1 MNLKIGLKELST
13 SLTFTDQIKNATNQL
28 TNLTNKLNSIKTS
41 KFIDSTGVSKLE
53 TDITTLQNKLQNLN
67 PNTETAK
74 SEFDLLQAELEQCI
88 VDYTRLQNVMKT
100 NQSNAKF
107 GADYTQVEQQLL
119 DLILVVAKLHNKTV
133 YFKEVTE
140 DKYKEIY
147 DNIKDNVIYLR
158 DYYSGIYDEAFNEI
172 YISPAKYNFLLN
184 YSLLNN
190 DLAFILDELDE
201 WFNLVKESNKQR
213 VCLIHNNLS
222 LEHFIKGMDSY
233 LISWDKYTFDT
244 PVMDIVNLYH
254 NEYLTC
260 DFSGIL
266 KEYLKNFKLSVDEEK
281 LLFILLSLPD
291 KVNFDDSEFNNTIN
305 VANLVDYIK
314 RTEKL
319 IRPYYTEKQKEE
331 D

>member
-1 MNLKIGLKELST
+1 MNEKLKEIVLKYKPLKYTLKGKTINVNSMQGNFVIKPAKKDIISLFSYLNSRSFYNYPKVIAKDDDYITYEYLKEL
-13 SLTFTDQIKNATNQL
+13 
-28 TNLTNKLNSIKTS
+28 
-41 KFIDSTGVSKLE
+41 E
-53 TDITTLQNKLQNLN
+53 TPK
-67 PNTETAK
+67 
-74 SEFDLLQAELEQCI
+74 
-88 VDYTRLQNVMKT
+88 
-100 NQSNAKF
+100 
-107 GADYTQVEQQLL
+107 EQQLL
-119 DLILVVAKLHNKTV
+119 DLVLVVAKLHNKTV

-305 VANLVDYIK
+305 IANLVDYIK

>member
-1 MNLKIGLKELST
+1 MNEKLKEIVLKYKPLKYTLKGKTINVNSMQGNFVIKPAKKDIISLFSYLNSRSFYNYPKVIAKDDDYITYEYLKEL
-13 SLTFTDQIKNATNQL
+13 
-28 TNLTNKLNSIKTS
+28 
-41 KFIDSTGVSKLE
+41 E
-53 TDITTLQNKLQNLN
+53 TPK
-67 PNTETAK
+67 
-74 SEFDLLQAELEQCI
+74 
-88 VDYTRLQNVMKT
+88 
-100 NQSNAKF
+100 
-107 GADYTQVEQQLL
+107 EQQLL
-119 DLILVVAKLHNKTV
+119 DLVLVVAKLHNKTV

-190 DLAFILDELDE
+190 DLAFILDEIDE

-222 LEHFIKGMDSY
+222 LEHFVKGMDSY

>member
-1 MNLKIGLKELST
+1 MNEKLKEIVLKYKPLKYTLKGKTINVNSMQGNFVIKPAKKDIISLFSYLNSRSFYNYPKVVAKDDDYITYEYLKEL
-13 SLTFTDQIKNATNQL
+13 
-28 TNLTNKLNSIKTS
+28 
-41 KFIDSTGVSKLE
+41 E
-53 TDITTLQNKLQNLN
+53 TPK
-67 PNTETAK
+67 
-74 SEFDLLQAELEQCI
+74 
-88 VDYTRLQNVMKT
+88 
-100 NQSNAKF
+100 
-107 GADYTQVEQQLL
+107 EQQLL
-119 DLILVVAKLHNKTV
+119 DLVLVVAKLHNKTV

>member
-1 MNLKIGLKELST
+1 MNEKLKEIVLKYKPLKYTLKGKTINVNSMQGNFVIKPAKKDIISLFSYLNSRSFYNYPKVIAKYDDYITYEYLKEL
-13 SLTFTDQIKNATNQL
+13 
-28 TNLTNKLNSIKTS
+28 
-41 KFIDSTGVSKLE
+41 E
-53 TDITTLQNKLQNLN
+53 TPK
-67 PNTETAK
+67 
-74 SEFDLLQAELEQCI
+74 
-88 VDYTRLQNVMKT
+88 
-100 NQSNAKF
+100 
-107 GADYTQVEQQLL
+107 EQQLL

-281 LLFILLSLPD
+281 LLFILLSLPE

-319 IRPYYTEKQKEE
+319 IRPYYTEKQKE
-331 D
+331 DD

>member
-1 MNLKIGLKELST
+1 MNEKLKEIVLKYKPLKYTLKGKTINVNSMQGNFVIKPAKKDSISLFSYLNSRSFYNYPKVIAKDDDYITYEYLKEL
-13 SLTFTDQIKNATNQL
+13 
-28 TNLTNKLNSIKTS
+28 
-41 KFIDSTGVSKLE
+41 E
-53 TDITTLQNKLQNLN
+53 TPK
-67 PNTETAK
+67 
-74 SEFDLLQAELEQCI
+74 
-88 VDYTRLQNVMKT
+88 
-100 NQSNAKF
+100 
-107 GADYTQVEQQLL
+107 EQQLL
-119 DLILVVAKLHNKTV
+119 DLVLVVAKLHNKTV

>member
-1 MNLKIGLKELST
+1 MNEKLKEIVLKYKPLKYTLKGKTINVNSMQGNFVIKPAKKDIISLFSYLNSRSFYNYPKVIAKDDDYITYEYLKEL
-13 SLTFTDQIKNATNQL
+13 
-28 TNLTNKLNSIKTS
+28 
-41 KFIDSTGVSKLE
+41 E
-53 TDITTLQNKLQNLN
+53 TPK
-67 PNTETAK
+67 
-74 SEFDLLQAELEQCI
+74 
-88 VDYTRLQNVMKT
+88 
-100 NQSNAKF
+100 
-107 GADYTQVEQQLL
+107 EQQLL

-190 DLAFILDELDE
+190 DLAFILDEIDE

-291 KVNFDDSEFNNTIN
+291 KINFDDSEFNNTIN
-305 VANLVDYIK
+305 VANLVDYVK

-319 IRPYYTEKQKEE
+319 IRPYYTEKKKEE
-331 D
+331 N

>member
-1 MNLKIGLKELST
+1 MNEKLKEIVLKYKPLKYTLKGKTINVNSMQGNFVIKPAKKDIISLFSYLNSRSFYNYPKVIAKDDDYITYEYLKEL
-13 SLTFTDQIKNATNQL
+13 
-28 TNLTNKLNSIKTS
+28 
-41 KFIDSTGVSKLE
+41 E
-53 TDITTLQNKLQNLN
+53 TPK
-67 PNTETAK
+67 
-74 SEFDLLQAELEQCI
+74 
-88 VDYTRLQNVMKT
+88 
-100 NQSNAKF
+100 
-107 GADYTQVEQQLL
+107 EQQLL

-222 LEHFIKGMDSY
+222 LEHFVKGMDSY

-305 VANLVDYIK
+305 IANLVDYIK

>member
-1 MNLKIGLKELST
+1 MNEKLKEIVLKYKPLKYTLKGKTINVNSMQGNFVIKPAKKDIISLFSYLNSRSFYNYPKVIAKDDDYITYEYLKEL
-13 SLTFTDQIKNATNQL
+13 
-28 TNLTNKLNSIKTS
+28 
-41 KFIDSTGVSKLE
+41 E
-53 TDITTLQNKLQNLN
+53 TPK
-67 PNTETAK
+67 
-74 SEFDLLQAELEQCI
+74 
-88 VDYTRLQNVMKT
+88 
-100 NQSNAKF
+100 
-107 GADYTQVEQQLL
+107 EQQLL

-254 NEYLTC
+254 NVYLTC

>member
-1 MNLKIGLKELST
+1 MNEKLKEIVLKYKPLKYTLKGKTINVNSMQGNFVIKPAKKDIISLFSYLNSRSFYNYPKVIAKDDDYITYEYLKEL
-13 SLTFTDQIKNATNQL
+13 
-28 TNLTNKLNSIKTS
+28 
-41 KFIDSTGVSKLE
+41 E
-53 TDITTLQNKLQNLN
+53 TPK
-67 PNTETAK
+67 
-74 SEFDLLQAELEQCI
+74 
-88 VDYTRLQNVMKT
+88 
-100 NQSNAKF
+100 
-107 GADYTQVEQQLL
+107 EQQLL

-319 IRPYYTEKQKEE
+319 IRPYYTEKQKEK

>member
-1 MNLKIGLKELST
+1 MNEKLKEIVLKYKPLKYTLKGKTINVNSMQGNFVIKPAKKDIISLFSYLNSRSFYNYPKVIAKDDDYITYEYLKEL
-13 SLTFTDQIKNATNQL
+13 
-28 TNLTNKLNSIKTS
+28 
-41 KFIDSTGVSKLE
+41 E
-53 TDITTLQNKLQNLN
+53 TPK
-67 PNTETAK
+67 
-74 SEFDLLQAELEQCI
+74 
-88 VDYTRLQNVMKT
+88 
-100 NQSNAKF
+100 
-107 GADYTQVEQQLL
+107 EQQLL
-119 DLILVVAKLHNKTV
+119 DLVLVVAKLHNKTV

-184 YSLLNN
+184 YTLLNN

>member
-1 MNLKIGLKELST
+1 MNEKLKEIVLKYKPLKYTLKGKTINVNSMQGNFVIKPAKKDIISLFSYLNSRSFYNYPKVIAKDDDYITYEYLKEL
-13 SLTFTDQIKNATNQL
+13 
-28 TNLTNKLNSIKTS
+28 
-41 KFIDSTGVSKLE
+41 E
-53 TDITTLQNKLQNLN
+53 TPK
-67 PNTETAK
+67 
-74 SEFDLLQAELEQCI
+74 
-88 VDYTRLQNVMKT
+88 
-100 NQSNAKF
+100 
-107 GADYTQVEQQLL
+107 EQQLL

-291 KVNFDDSEFNNTIN
+291 KVNFDDSEFNNTVN

>member
-1 MNLKIGLKELST
+1 MNEKLKEIVLKYKPLKYTLKGKTINVNSMQGNFVIKPAKKDIISLFSYLNSRSFYNYPKVIAKDDDYITYEYLKEL
-13 SLTFTDQIKNATNQL
+13 
-28 TNLTNKLNSIKTS
+28 
-41 KFIDSTGVSKLE
+41 E
-53 TDITTLQNKLQNLN
+53 TPK
-67 PNTETAK
+67 
-74 SEFDLLQAELEQCI
+74 
-88 VDYTRLQNVMKT
+88 
-100 NQSNAKF
+100 
-107 GADYTQVEQQLL
+107 EQQLL

-319 IRPYYTEKQKEE
+319 IRPYYTVKQKEE

>member
-1 MNLKIGLKELST
+1 MNEKLKEIVLKYKPLKYTLKGKTINVNSMQGNFVIKPAKRDIISLFSYLNSRSFYNYPKVIAKDDDYITYEYLKEL
-13 SLTFTDQIKNATNQL
+13 
-28 TNLTNKLNSIKTS
+28 
-41 KFIDSTGVSKLE
+41 E
-53 TDITTLQNKLQNLN
+53 TPK
-67 PNTETAK
+67 
-74 SEFDLLQAELEQCI
+74 
-88 VDYTRLQNVMKT
+88 
-100 NQSNAKF
+100 
-107 GADYTQVEQQLL
+107 EQQLL

-222 LEHFIKGMDSY
+222 LEHFVKGMDSY

>member
-1 MNLKIGLKELST
+1 MNEKLKEILLKYKPLKYTLKGKTINVNSMQGNFVIKPAKKDIISLFSYLNSRSFYNYPKVIAKDDDYITYEYLKEL
-13 SLTFTDQIKNATNQL
+13 
-28 TNLTNKLNSIKTS
+28 
-41 KFIDSTGVSKLE
+41 E
-53 TDITTLQNKLQNLN
+53 TPK
-67 PNTETAK
+67 
-74 SEFDLLQAELEQCI
+74 
-88 VDYTRLQNVMKT
+88 
-100 NQSNAKF
+100 
-107 GADYTQVEQQLL
+107 EQQLL

-140 DKYKEIY
+140 DKYQEIY

-172 YISPAKYNFLLN
+172 YISPAKYTFLLN

-190 DLAFILDELDE
+190 DLAFILEELDE

-222 LEHFIKGMDSY
+222 LEHFVKGMDSY

-319 IRPYYTEKQKEE
+319 IRPYYAEKQKEE

>member
-1 MNLKIGLKELST
+1 MNEKLKEIVLKYKPLKYTLKGKTINVNSMQGNFVIKPAKKDIISLFNYLNSRSFYNYPKVIAKDDDYITYEYLKELDT
-13 SLTFTDQIKNATNQL
+13 PK
-28 TNLTNKLNSIKTS
+28 
-41 KFIDSTGVSKLE
+41 
-53 TDITTLQNKLQNLN
+53 
-67 PNTETAK
+67 
-74 SEFDLLQAELEQCI
+74 
-88 VDYTRLQNVMKT
+88 
-100 NQSNAKF
+100 
-107 GADYTQVEQQLL
+107 EQQLL

-319 IRPYYTEKQKEE
+319 IRPYYAEKQKEE

>member
-1 MNLKIGLKELST
+1 MNEKLKEIVLKYKPLKYTLKGKTINVNSMQGNFVIKPAKKDIISLFSYLNSRSFYNYPKVIAKDDDYITYEYLKEL
-13 SLTFTDQIKNATNQL
+13 
-28 TNLTNKLNSIKTS
+28 
-41 KFIDSTGVSKLE
+41 E
-53 TDITTLQNKLQNLN
+53 TPK
-67 PNTETAK
+67 
-74 SEFDLLQAELEQCI
+74 
-88 VDYTRLQNVMKT
+88 
-100 NQSNAKF
+100 
-107 GADYTQVEQQLL
+107 EQQLL

-158 DYYSGIYDEAFNEI
+158 DYYSGIYDEAFNEV

>member
-1 MNLKIGLKELST
+1 MNEKLKEIVLKYKPLKYTLKGKTINVNSMQGNFVIKPAKKDIISLFSYLNSRSFYNYPKVIAKDDDYITYEYLKEL
-13 SLTFTDQIKNATNQL
+13 
-28 TNLTNKLNSIKTS
+28 
-41 KFIDSTGVSKLE
+41 E
-53 TDITTLQNKLQNLN
+53 TPK
-67 PNTETAK
+67 
-74 SEFDLLQAELEQCI
+74 
-88 VDYTRLQNVMKT
+88 
-100 NQSNAKF
+100 
-107 GADYTQVEQQLL
+107 EQQLL

-222 LEHFIKGMDSY
+222 LEHFIKWMDSY

>member
-1 MNLKIGLKELST
+1 MNEKLKEIVLKYKPLKYTLKGKTINVNSMQGNFVIKPAKKDIISLFSYLNSRSFYNYPKVIAKDDDYITYEYLKEL
-13 SLTFTDQIKNATNQL
+13 
-28 TNLTNKLNSIKTS
+28 
-41 KFIDSTGVSKLE
+41 E
-53 TDITTLQNKLQNLN
+53 TPK
-67 PNTETAK
+67 
-74 SEFDLLQAELEQCI
+74 
-88 VDYTRLQNVMKT
+88 
-100 NQSNAKF
+100 
-107 GADYTQVEQQLL
+107 EQQLL
-119 DLILVVAKLHNKTV
+119 DLVLVVAKLHNKTV

-190 DLAFILDELDE
+190 DLAFILDEIDE

>member
-1 MNLKIGLKELST
+1 MNEKLKEIVLKYKPLKYTLKGKTINVNSMQGNFVIKPAKKDIISLFSYLNSRSFYNYPKVIAKDDDYITYEYLKEL
-13 SLTFTDQIKNATNQL
+13 
-28 TNLTNKLNSIKTS
+28 
-41 KFIDSTGVSKLE
+41 E
-53 TDITTLQNKLQNLN
+53 TPK
-67 PNTETAK
+67 
-74 SEFDLLQAELEQCI
+74 
-88 VDYTRLQNVMKT
+88 
-100 NQSNAKF
+100 
-107 GADYTQVEQQLL
+107 EQQLL
-119 DLILVVAKLHNKTV
+119 DLVLVVAKLHNKTV

-319 IRPYYTEKQKEE
+319 IRPYYAEKQKEE
-331 D
+331 G

>member
-1 MNLKIGLKELST
+1 MNEKLKEIVLKYKPLKYTLKGKTINVNSMRGNFVIKPAKKDIISLFSYLNSRSFYNYPKVIAKDDDYITYEYLKEL
-13 SLTFTDQIKNATNQL
+13 
-28 TNLTNKLNSIKTS
+28 
-41 KFIDSTGVSKLE
+41 E
-53 TDITTLQNKLQNLN
+53 TPK
-67 PNTETAK
+67 
-74 SEFDLLQAELEQCI
+74 
-88 VDYTRLQNVMKT
+88 
-100 NQSNAKF
+100 
-107 GADYTQVEQQLL
+107 EQQLL
-119 DLILVVAKLHNKTV
+119 DLVLVVAKLHNKTV

>member
-1 MNLKIGLKELST
+1 MNEKLKEIVLKYKPLKYTLKGKTINVNSMQGNFVIKPAKKDIISLFSYLNSRSFYNYPKVIAKDDDYITYEYLKEL
-13 SLTFTDQIKNATNQL
+13 
-28 TNLTNKLNSIKTS
+28 
-41 KFIDSTGVSKLE
+41 E
-53 TDITTLQNKLQNLN
+53 TPK
-67 PNTETAK
+67 
-74 SEFDLLQAELEQCI
+74 
-88 VDYTRLQNVMKT
+88 
-100 NQSNAKF
+100 
-107 GADYTQVEQQLL
+107 EQQLL

-172 YISPAKYNFLLN
+172 YIIPAKYNFLLN

>member
-1 MNLKIGLKELST
+1 MGYGGLYIFPPWL
-13 SLTFTDQIKNATNQL
+13 LIFIQ
-28 TNLTNKLNSIKTS
+28 S
-41 KFIDSTGVSKLE
+41 KAKGGGID
-53 TDITTLQNKLQNLN
+53 D
-67 PNTETAK
+67 A
-74 SEFDLLQAELEQCI
+74 
-88 VDYTRLQNVMKT
+88 
-100 NQSNAKF
+100 
-107 GADYTQVEQQLL
+107 
-119 DLILVVAKLHNKTV
+119 
-133 YFKEVTE
+133 
-140 DKYKEIY
+140 
-147 DNIKDNVIYLR
+147 R

-222 LEHFIKGMDSY
+222 LEHFVKGMDSY

>member
-1 MNLKIGLKELST
+1 MNEKLKEIVLKYKPLKYTLKGKTINVNSMQGNFVIKPAKKDIISLFSYLNSRSFYNYPKVIAKDDDYITYEYLKEL
-13 SLTFTDQIKNATNQL
+13 
-28 TNLTNKLNSIKTS
+28 
-41 KFIDSTGVSKLE
+41 E
-53 TDITTLQNKLQNLN
+53 TPK
-67 PNTETAK
+67 
-74 SEFDLLQAELEQCI
+74 
-88 VDYTRLQNVMKT
+88 
-100 NQSNAKF
+100 
-107 GADYTQVEQQLL
+107 EQQLL
-119 DLILVVAKLHNKTV
+119 DLVLVVAKLHNKTV

-172 YISPAKYNFLLN
+172 YLSPAKYNFLLN

>member
-1 MNLKIGLKELST
+1 MNEKLKEIVLKYKPLKYTLKGKTINVNSMQGNFVIKPAKKDIISLFSYLNSRSFYNYPKVIAKDDDYITYEYLKEL
-13 SLTFTDQIKNATNQL
+13 
-28 TNLTNKLNSIKTS
+28 KTP
-41 KFIDSTGVSKLE
+41 K
-53 TDITTLQNKLQNLN
+53 
-67 PNTETAK
+67 
-74 SEFDLLQAELEQCI
+74 
-88 VDYTRLQNVMKT
+88 
-100 NQSNAKF
+100 
-107 GADYTQVEQQLL
+107 EQQLL
-119 DLILVVAKLHNKTV
+119 DLVLVVAKLHNKTV

-222 LEHFIKGMDSY
+222 LEHFVKGMDSY

>member
-1 MNLKIGLKELST
+1 MNEKLKEIVLKYKPLKYTLKGKTINVNSMQGNFVIKPAKKDIISLFSYLNSRSFYNYPKIIAKDDDYITYEYLKEL
-13 SLTFTDQIKNATNQL
+13 
-28 TNLTNKLNSIKTS
+28 
-41 KFIDSTGVSKLE
+41 E
-53 TDITTLQNKLQNLN
+53 TPK
-67 PNTETAK
+67 
-74 SEFDLLQAELEQCI
+74 
-88 VDYTRLQNVMKT
+88 
-100 NQSNAKF
+100 
-107 GADYTQVEQQLL
+107 EQQLL

-140 DKYKEIY
+140 DKYQEIY

-172 YISPAKYNFLLN
+172 YISPAKYTFLLN

-222 LEHFIKGMDSY
+222 LEHFVKGMDSY

>member
-1 MNLKIGLKELST
+1 MNEKLKEIVLKYKPLKYTLKGKTINVNSMQGNFVIKPAKRDIISLFSYLNSRSFYNYPKVIAKDDDYITYEYLKEL
-13 SLTFTDQIKNATNQL
+13 
-28 TNLTNKLNSIKTS
+28 
-41 KFIDSTGVSKLE
+41 E
-53 TDITTLQNKLQNLN
+53 TPK
-67 PNTETAK
+67 
-74 SEFDLLQAELEQCI
+74 
-88 VDYTRLQNVMKT
+88 
-100 NQSNAKF
+100 
-107 GADYTQVEQQLL
+107 EQQLL
-119 DLILVVAKLHNKTV
+119 DLVLVVAKLHNKTV

>member
-1 MNLKIGLKELST
+1 MNEKLKEIVLKYKPLKYTLKGKTINVNSMQGNFVIKPAKKDIISLFSYLNSRSFYNYPKVIAKDDDYITYEYLKEL
-13 SLTFTDQIKNATNQL
+13 
-28 TNLTNKLNSIKTS
+28 
-41 KFIDSTGVSKLE
+41 E
-53 TDITTLQNKLQNLN
+53 TPK
-67 PNTETAK
+67 
-74 SEFDLLQAELEQCI
+74 
-88 VDYTRLQNVMKT
+88 
-100 NQSNAKF
+100 
-107 GADYTQVEQQLL
+107 EQQLL

-319 IRPYYTEKQKEE
+319 IRPYYTEKQKE
-331 D
+331 DD

>member
-1 MNLKIGLKELST
+1 MNEKLKEIVLKYKPLKYTLKGKTINVNSIQGNFVIKPAKKDIISLFSYLNSRSFYNYPKVIAKDDDYITYEYLKEL
-13 SLTFTDQIKNATNQL
+13 
-28 TNLTNKLNSIKTS
+28 
-41 KFIDSTGVSKLE
+41 E
-53 TDITTLQNKLQNLN
+53 TPK
-67 PNTETAK
+67 
-74 SEFDLLQAELEQCI
+74 
-88 VDYTRLQNVMKT
+88 
-100 NQSNAKF
+100 
-107 GADYTQVEQQLL
+107 EQQLL
-119 DLILVVAKLHNKTV
+119 DLVLVVAKLHNKTV

-222 LEHFIKGMDSY
+222 LEHFVKGMDSY

>member
-1 MNLKIGLKELST
+1 MNEKLKEIVLKYKPLKYTLKGKTINVNSMQGNFVIKPAKKDIISLFSYLNSRSFYNYPKVVAKDDDYITYEYLKEL
-13 SLTFTDQIKNATNQL
+13 
-28 TNLTNKLNSIKTS
+28 
-41 KFIDSTGVSKLE
+41 E
-53 TDITTLQNKLQNLN
+53 TPK
-67 PNTETAK
+67 
-74 SEFDLLQAELEQCI
+74 
-88 VDYTRLQNVMKT
+88 
-100 NQSNAKF
+100 
-107 GADYTQVEQQLL
+107 EQQLL
-119 DLILVVAKLHNKTV
+119 DLVLVVAKLHNKTV

-158 DYYSGIYDEAFNEI
+158 DYYSGIYDEAFSEI

-244 PVMDIVNLYH
+244 PVVDIVNLYH

>member
-1 MNLKIGLKELST
+1 MNEKLKEIVLKYKPLKYTLKGKTINVNSMQGNFVIKPAKKDIISLFSYLNSRSFYNYPKVIAKDDDYITYEYLKELDT
-13 SLTFTDQIKNATNQL
+13 PK
-28 TNLTNKLNSIKTS
+28 
-41 KFIDSTGVSKLE
+41 
-53 TDITTLQNKLQNLN
+53 
-67 PNTETAK
+67 
-74 SEFDLLQAELEQCI
+74 
-88 VDYTRLQNVMKT
+88 
-100 NQSNAKF
+100 
-107 GADYTQVEQQLL
+107 EQQLL

>member
-1 MNLKIGLKELST
+1 MNEKLKEIVLKYKPLKYTLKGKTINVNSMQGNFVIKPAKKDIISLFSYLNSRSFYNYPKVIAKDDDYITYEYLKEL
-13 SLTFTDQIKNATNQL
+13 
-28 TNLTNKLNSIKTS
+28 
-41 KFIDSTGVSKLE
+41 E
-53 TDITTLQNKLQNLN
+53 TPK
-67 PNTETAK
+67 
-74 SEFDLLQAELEQCI
+74 
-88 VDYTRLQNVMKT
+88 
-100 NQSNAKF
+100 
-107 GADYTQVEQQLL
+107 EQQLL

-291 KVNFDDSEFNNTIN
+291 KVNFDESEFNNTIN

>member
-1 MNLKIGLKELST
+1 MNEKLKEIVLKYKPLKYTLKGKTINVNSMQGNFVIKPAKKDIISLFSYLNSRSFYNYPKVIAKDDDYITYEYLKEL
-13 SLTFTDQIKNATNQL
+13 
-28 TNLTNKLNSIKTS
+28 
-41 KFIDSTGVSKLE
+41 E
-53 TDITTLQNKLQNLN
+53 TPK
-67 PNTETAK
+67 
-74 SEFDLLQAELEQCI
+74 
-88 VDYTRLQNVMKT
+88 
-100 NQSNAKF
+100 
-107 GADYTQVEQQLL
+107 EQQLL

-305 VANLVDYIK
+305 VSNLVDYIK

>member
-1 MNLKIGLKELST
+1 MNEKLKEIVLKYKPLKYTLKGKTINVNSMQGNFVIKPAKKDIISLFSYLNSRSFYNYPKVIAKDDDYITYEYLKEL
-13 SLTFTDQIKNATNQL
+13 
-28 TNLTNKLNSIKTS
+28 
-41 KFIDSTGVSKLE
+41 E
-53 TDITTLQNKLQNLN
+53 TPK
-67 PNTETAK
+67 
-74 SEFDLLQAELEQCI
+74 
-88 VDYTRLQNVMKT
+88 
-100 NQSNAKF
+100 
-107 GADYTQVEQQLL
+107 EQQLL
-119 DLILVVAKLHNKTV
+119 DLVLVVAKLHNKTV

-222 LEHFIKGMDSY
+222 LEHFVKGMDSY
-233 LISWDKYTFDT
+233 LISWDNYTFDT

>member
-1 MNLKIGLKELST
+1 MNEKLKEIVLKYKPLKYTLKGKTINVNSMQGNFVIKPAKKDIISLFSYLNSRSFYNYPKVIAKDDDYITYEYLKEL
-13 SLTFTDQIKNATNQL
+13 
-28 TNLTNKLNSIKTS
+28 
-41 KFIDSTGVSKLE
+41 E
-53 TDITTLQNKLQNLN
+53 TPK
-67 PNTETAK
+67 
-74 SEFDLLQAELEQCI
+74 
-88 VDYTRLQNVMKT
+88 
-100 NQSNAKF
+100 
-107 GADYTQVEQQLL
+107 EQQLL
-119 DLILVVAKLHNKTV
+119 DLVLVVAKLHNKTV

-281 LLFILLSLPD
+281 LLFILLSLPE

>member
-1 MNLKIGLKELST
+1 MNEKLKEIVLKYKPLKYTIKGKTINVNSMQGNFVIKPAKKDIISLFNYLNSRSFYNYPKVIAKDDDYITYEYLKEL
-13 SLTFTDQIKNATNQL
+13 
-28 TNLTNKLNSIKTS
+28 
-41 KFIDSTGVSKLE
+41 E
-53 TDITTLQNKLQNLN
+53 TPK
-67 PNTETAK
+67 
-74 SEFDLLQAELEQCI
+74 
-88 VDYTRLQNVMKT
+88 
-100 NQSNAKF
+100 
-107 GADYTQVEQQLL
+107 EQQLL
-119 DLILVVAKLHNKTV
+119 DLVLVVAKLHNKTV

-222 LEHFIKGMDSY
+222 LEHFVKGMDSY